1 MRAKGKIISFII
13 TFIAVMWL
21 SVMINNQVFAEESIS
36 INGKQY
42 SALVNDT
49 SNVPEDLIA
58 IDQRNTTTIEE
69 NGKTYLVD
77 LSLNKIDGLV
87 YKPSEQS
94 SIYYDGNGTWYYYK
108 NGAVD
113 TTFNGLINTTDDN
126 YYYVNGGHID
136 FTYSGVQEYNGKYY
150 QIVNGKRTAEVVD
163 GLNEIN
169 GNL

>member
-69 NGKTYLVD
+69 NGKTY
-77 LSLNKIDGLV
+77 K
-87 YKPSEQS
+87 
-94 SIYYDGNGTWYYYK
+94 
-108 NGAVD
+108 
-113 TTFNGLINTTDDN
+113 
-126 YYYVNGGHID
+126 
-136 FTYSGVQEYNGKYY
+136 
-150 QIVNGKRTAEVVD
+150 
-163 GLNEIN
+163 
-169 GNL
+169 